1 VLYERKLKID
11 LQRDSVGIEVTRECL
26 FNFSKCFARM
36 YDLKIEDL
44 FDHQNKASGT
54 KVILNIPI

>member
-1 VLYERKLKID
+1 
-11 LQRDSVGIEVTRECL
+11 
-26 FNFSKCFARM
+26 M